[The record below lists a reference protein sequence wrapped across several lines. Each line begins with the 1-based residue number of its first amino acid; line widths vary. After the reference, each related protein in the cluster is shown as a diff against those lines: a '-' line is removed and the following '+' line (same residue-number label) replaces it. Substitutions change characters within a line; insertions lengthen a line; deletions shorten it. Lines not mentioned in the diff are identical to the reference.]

1 MQKELEYVQNN
12 IEVIATKYLDGT
24 FKCKFCG
31 LVDTPERML
40 KHYWDTHRKD
50 GDSVAN
56 PNDPV
61 NHPSHYTQGGIE
73 CIDAIGAAVGGLSGM
88 DAVLTSQIIKYI
100 WRWKHKN
107 GVEDLRKAGWYL
119 DRLIKAQEVSH
130 DD

>member
-1 MQKELEYVQNN
+1 MEK
-12 IEVIATKYLDGT
+12 
-24 FKCKFCG
+24 
-31 LVDTPERML
+31 
-40 KHYWDTHRKD
+40 
-50 GDSVAN
+50 
-56 PNDPV
+56 NDPV